1 VSGKRQ
7 SIAAVENHPVR
18 SLLRASAVACGALL
32 LALPACIAD
41 SGAVPPGRT
50 ITIGVDLPLTGVEGP
65 AGTATLNG
73 VRFFVQRHPVLDGFS
88 ISIDAR
94 DDPAGASQATARG
107 LHNLDSLIAQ
117 PQVLAIIGPFDS
129 NVARAQI
136 PVANRA
142 HLALVSPGTSSRC
155 LTKEP
160 FLPALLNPA
169 RTAITCKA
177 AGLPAPAELRPTGV
191 NNFFRLSTTDE
202 LQGPAAADYATK
214 QLHLQR
220 VAVLTDGE
228 AYGQGLGD
236 SFSARF
242 IHLGGTVVAHMD
254 LDPSKTIDAAAFLQ
268 AAKNDRAQGVYYGGT
283 SSNHACV
290 LRSQMTSVFGTDAQA
305 PLLGGDGIA
314 LDPTCV
320 GDAGASAADI
330 YATVPAADAEH
341 VDSAS
346 PVIAAFRTQYGR
358 PADFGPGTIAA
369 YDATGVVYDALDR
382 AIRASA
388 GNLPARDSIVAELA
402 ATTAY
407 SGSTGVFGFDP
418 AGDTTQRLVSIFKPA
433 GSDLDAGWTW
443 ITSIDYSTALPY

>member
-1 VSGKRQ
+1 M
-7 SIAAVENHPVR
+7 R
-18 SLLRASAVACGALL
+18 SLPRASAVACGALL
-32 LALPACIAD
+32 LALPACTGESA
-41 SGAVPPGRT
+41 AVPSART
-50 ITIGVDLPLTGVEGP
+50 ITIGVDLPLSGVEGR

-73 VRFFVQRHPVLDGFS
+73 VSFFLQRHPVLDGFT

-107 LHNLDSLIAQ
+107 LKNLESLIAQ
-117 PQVLAIIGPFDS
+117 PRVLAVIGPFDS
-129 NVARAQI
+129 SVARAQI
-136 PVANRA
+136 PIANRA

-169 RTAITCKA
+169 RAAITCKA
-177 AGLPAPAELRPTGV
+177 AGLPSPAELRPTGV

-202 LQGPAAADYATK
+202 LQGPAAADYATS

-228 AYGQGLGD
+228 AYGQGLAD
-236 SFSARF
+236 SFTARF

-254 LDPSKTIDAAAFLQ
+254 LDPSKTIDATSFLQ
-268 AAKNDRAQGVYYGGT
+268 AAKNDRALGVYYGGT

-290 LRSQMTSVFGTDAQA
+290 LRSQMTSVFGADAAA

-320 GDAGASAADI
+320 GDAGASATGI
-330 YATVPAADAEH
+330 YATVPAADPLH

-358 PADFGPGTIAA
+358 PEDFGPATIPA
-369 YDATGVVYDALDR
+369 YDATGVVYQALDR

-388 GNLPARDSIVAELA
+388 GNMPARDSVVAVIA

-418 AGDTTQRLVSIFKPA
+418 AGDTTLRLVSIFKPA
-433 GSDLDAGWTW
+433 SADLDMGWTW
-443 ITSIDYSTALPY
+443 LTTIDYSSALPY

>member
-1 VSGKRQ
+1 VD
-7 SIAAVENHPVR
+7 NHPVR
-18 SLLRASAVACGALL
+18 SLVRASAVACGALL
-32 LALPACIAD
+32 LGLPACTGD
-41 SGAVPPGRT
+41 SAAVPPVRT

-73 VRFFVQRHPVLDGFS
+73 VRFFVQRHPVLDGFT

-94 DDPAGASQATARG
+94 DDPGGASQATARG
-107 LHNLDSLIAQ
+107 LKNLESLIAQ
-117 PQVLAIIGPFDS
+117 PRVLAIIGPFDS
-129 NVARAQI
+129 SVARAQI

-177 AGLPAPAELRPTGV
+177 AGLPSPAELRPTGV
-191 NNFFRLSTTDE
+191 NNFFRLSTTDD

-228 AYGQGLGD
+228 AYGQGLAD
-236 SFSARF
+236 SFTARF

-254 LDPSKTIDAAAFLQ
+254 LDPSKPIDATAFLQ

-290 LRSQMTSVFGTDAQA
+290 LRSQMTSVFGPDAA
-305 PLLGGDGIA
+305 SPLLGGDGIA

-320 GDAGASAADI
+320 GDAGASATGI
-330 YATVPAADAEH
+330 YATVPAADPEH

-358 PADFGPGTIAA
+358 PEDFGPGTIPA
-369 YDATGVVYDALDR
+369 YDATGVVYQALDQ

-388 GNLPARDSIVAELA
+388 GNMPARDSVVAVLA
-402 ATTAY
+402 ATSAY

-418 AGDTTQRLVSIFKPA
+418 AGDTTLRLVSIFKPA
-433 GSDLDAGWTW
+433 SPDPDAGWTW
-443 ITSIDYSTALPY
+443 LTTIDYSSALPY